1 MLSYRH
7 AYHAGNYA
15 DVLKH
20 LVLVQV
26 LHYLTR
32 KDKPLCYIDTHSG
45 AGMYRLSS
53 KEAVKTG
60 EYQQGI
66 AALWGCKKPPAA
78 VAAYLDC
85 IKQVNKT
92 PELKVYPGA
101 CTIAA
106 KILRPQDRLI
116 LSELHSNE
124 ARGLTKTFAGYHNV
138 FCYTEDGFTKGLASV
153 PPSERRGVMLVDPSY
168 EIKTDY
174 HRVVEHLQQCYR
186 RFSTGVYLL
195 WYPVADEFKTGLML
209 KALRRSGIKRI
220 HQFELGTD
228 SDHSQPGMTGTG
240 MIVVNPT
247 FGLSEAVAEC
257 LPFLAAR
264 LGDKSYWK
272 NEVLV
277 EE

>member
-26 LHYLTR
+26 LQYLTQ

-45 AGMYRLSS
+45 AGVYRLAS
-53 KEAVKTG
+53 KEAEKTG
-60 EYQQGI
+60 EYERGI
-66 AALWGCKKPPAA
+66 AALWECKRPPAA
-78 VAAYLDC
+78 VKAYLDA
-85 IKQVNKT
+85 IKQANRT
-92 PELKVYPGA
+92 AQLKVYPGA
-101 CTIAA
+101 CMIAA
-106 KILRPQDRLI
+106 NMLRLQDRLI

-124 ARGLTKTFAGYHNV
+124 ARGLTKTFAGYPNV

-168 EIKTDY
+168 EVKTDY

-186 RFSTGVYLL
+186 RFSTGIYLL
-195 WYPVADEFKTGLML
+195 WYPVVDEFKADAML

-220 HQFELGTD
+220 HQFEIGTD
-228 SDHSQPGMTGTG
+228 SDHRQQGMTGTG
-240 MIVVNPT
+240 MVVVNPT
-247 FGLSEAVAEC
+247 FGLSERVTES
-257 LPFLAAR
+257 LPFLATQ

-272 NEVLV
+272 SEVLV
-277 EE
+277 GE